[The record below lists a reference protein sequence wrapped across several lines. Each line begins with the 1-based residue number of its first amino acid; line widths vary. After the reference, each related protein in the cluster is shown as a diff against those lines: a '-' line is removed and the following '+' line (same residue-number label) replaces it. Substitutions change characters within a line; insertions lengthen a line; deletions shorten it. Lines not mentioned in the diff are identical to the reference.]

1 MAEYT
6 GPATENEADVIAGV
20 DGHKV
25 PDRFA
30 TGDSTD
36 SKHGNDLKMG
46 SAHPKRIHNDIHRR
60 YGQDAEEGYSC

>member
-6 GPATENEADVIAGV
+6 GPATDNEADVIAGM

-25 PDRFA
+25 PDRYA

-36 SKHGNDLKMG
+36 SEHGNDLKMG